1 MRAVTV
7 FDTAVSSTNLGD
19 EVIMDASLAELRDL
33 FSDSFIYRVASH
45 DWMGAKSRGLVQKSD
60 AAITCGTNLLS
71 SRMWFKPLWKLR
83 PTDAFRKL
91 SVTLLGAGWY
101 QHQGNPDFYTRWLL
115 KNVLSK
121 NTLHS
126 VRDNYSKT
134 MLEKAGISN
143 VVNTA
148 CPTLW
153 NLTPERCAALPKD
166 KAKHVVTTL
175 NTYFKNAEADKKLLQ
190 MLADN
195 YDSVYYW
202 VQTETDYLYA
212 KSLDVPLTILQPSLH
227 AFDNL
232 LRSDVSLDYIGNRLH
247 AGIRAMQSGRR
258 SFIIEVD
265 NRALEMG
272 ADFKLPTVQR
282 DAFDQLEHMIGS
294 SYTTEIDLPTE
305 NIQRW
310 RDQFRQQHQPL

>member
-1 MRAVTV
+1 
-7 FDTAVSSTNLGD
+7 
-19 EVIMDASLAELRDL
+19 MDASLAELRDL
-33 FSDSFIYRVASH
+33 FSDSFLYRVASH
-45 DWMGAKSRGLVQKSD
+45 DWMGAKSRGLVQQSD

-83 PTDAFRKL
+83 PTDAYRNL

-121 NTLHS
+121 STLHS

-134 MLEKAGISN
+134 MLEKAGVSN
-143 VVNTA
+143 VINTA

-153 NLTPERCAALPKD
+153 QLTPERCAALPKD
-166 KAKHVVTTL
+166 KAQHVVTTL
-175 NTYFKNAEADKKLLQ
+175 NTYFRNAEVDTKLLQ
-190 MLADN
+190 LLADN
-195 YDSVYYW
+195 YDTVYYW

-212 KSLDVPLTILQPSLH
+212 KSLGVNLTILQPSLH
-227 AFDNL
+227 SFDEL
-232 LRSDVSLDYIGNRLH
+232 LGSDASLDYIGNRLH
-247 AGIRAMQSGRR
+247 AGIRAMQFGRR

-272 ADFKLPTVQR
+272 VDFKLPTLQR
-282 DAFDQLEHMIGS
+282 TAFDQLQDMINS
-294 SYTTEIDLPTE
+294 SYTTKIELPVE
-305 NIQRW
+305 NIRRW
-310 RDQFRQQHQPL
+310 RDQFRLPGQQL